1 MIPIAKPHIGDKE
14 MSFVREAV
22 ESGWVSSQG
31 PFLEKF
37 EQAFAAFC
45 GTKYCVLTFNGSVA
59 IQLLLETLKIGH
71 NDEVI
76 IPDLTFVAT
85 ANMVKVTGAKP
96 VLVDVTEDGWC
107 IDPDKI
113 EEKITNKTKA
123 IIAVHLYGNVADMN
137 KLRTIAKKYGL
148 YLIEDAAEAHGASL
162 NGKIVGGLGDAATF
176 SFYGNKIITTGEGG
190 AITTNSEE
198 IALRAK
204 FLRDHGMSKE
214 KRYWHPELGFNYRM
228 TNIQAALG
236 LAQLS
241 QVDFFL
247 ADRDRI
253 FKSYKKHLEP
263 HGLILNPQIDGI
275 KPVNWMTSIVARQ
288 LTRDSRDKLLESM
301 KACDVEVRPFFY
313 PLSHF
318 PMYLNKTPQIS
329 EKLSSTG
336 FNLPTFFGIEEEA
349 ITYTSTILLDQ
360 LNKIK

>member
-1 MIPIAKPHIGDKE
+1 MIPIAKPSIGDKE
-14 MSFVREAV
+14 MSLVREAV

-31 PFLEKF
+31 AFLEKF
-37 EQAFAAFC
+37 EAAFAAFC

-59 IQLLLETLKIGH
+59 IQLLLEALKVGH

-76 IPDLTFVAT
+76 VPDLTFVAT
-85 ANMVKVTGAKP
+85 ANMVKVTGAQP

-107 IDPDKI
+107 IDPDKVV
-113 EEKITNKTKA
+113 EKITSKTKA
-123 IIAVHLYGNVADMN
+123 IIAVHLYGNVADMD
-137 KLRTIAKKYGL
+137 KLRDIATKHKL

-162 NGKIVGGLGDAATF
+162 NGKKVGGLGDAGTF

-241 QVDFFL
+241 QIEIFL

-253 FKSYKKHLEP
+253 FKSYKKKLEP

-275 KPVNWMTSIVARQ
+275 KPVNWMTSVVAGQ

-301 KACDVEVRPFFY
+301 KACDIEVRPFFY

-318 PMYLNKTPQIS
+318 PMYLSETNPVT
-329 EKLSSTG
+329 EKLSATG
-336 FNLPTFFGIEEEA
+336 FNLPTFFGMEEEA
-349 ITYTSTILLDQ
+349 ITQTSTILLEQ
-360 LNKIK
+360 LKNIK